1 MDTQSSRSS
10 FDDQTPVSIRVVEAV
25 AARDGID
32 PLEVSPPLHD
42 AIDLTALDELFD
54 PTGSSSRGN
63 GTVSFTYRGHS
74 VRVESDGRV
83 ALEPGPESESETE
96 TERNSGPQSET
107 ESR

>member
-25 AARDGID
+25 AARDAID

-42 AIDLTALDELFD
+42 AIDPTALDELFD

-83 ALEPGPESESETE
+83 ALDPGPESETE
-96 TERNSGPQSET
+96 TERNSGAQSET